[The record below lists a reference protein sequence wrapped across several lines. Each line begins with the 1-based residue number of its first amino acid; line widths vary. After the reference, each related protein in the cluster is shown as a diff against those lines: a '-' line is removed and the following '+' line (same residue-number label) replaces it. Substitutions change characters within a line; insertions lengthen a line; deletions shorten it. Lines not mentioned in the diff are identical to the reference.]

1 MSSTASWIELI
12 PRMRWIFIVL
22 IFIGANLK
30 IFSQKDSIIPAFIP
44 SPKKSA
50 VIGLAI
56 PAGGQVYNRK
66 YWKAPIALGAY
77 VGMVYVIDFN
87 QDIYRR
93 LSVAYQS
100 SLKNESHEF
109 SNLPGFN
116 TRTLRS
122 LRDAYD
128 KRTQMSYVGAI
139 FVHFL
144 VALEAFVDAHL
155 QDFDITED
163 LSINYKPQIIIPPT
177 GSNPYFGLT
186 MTIPLN

>member
-1 MSSTASWIELI
+1 ML
-12 PRMRWIFIVL
+12 RMRWIL
-22 IFIGANLK
+22 INL
-30 IFSQKDSIIPAFIP
+30 FFLGVSSPSFGQNDSIVPQFVP

-50 VIGLAI
+50 IIGLAI
-56 PAGGQVYNRK
+56 PGGGQVYNRK

-77 VGMVYVIDFN
+77 VGMYYVIDFN

-93 LSVAYQS
+93 LSTAYQA
-100 SLKNESHEF
+100 SLKNETHEF

-128 KRTQMSYVGAI
+128 KRTQMSYVGAVFI
-139 FVHFL
+139 HFL

-155 QDFDITED
+155 QDFDIKED
-163 LSINYKPQIIIPPT
+163 LSVKYKPQIIIPPYQSAPFV
-177 GSNPYFGLT
+177 G
-186 MTIPLN
+186 MTVSIPLN

>member
-1 MSSTASWIELI
+1 MKWVF
-12 PRMRWIFIVL
+12 IFIIVSSWGL
-22 IFIGANLK
+22 ETYC
-30 IFSQKDSIIPAFIP
+30 QQDSIFRQFLPN
-44 SPKKSA
+44 PKKSA
-50 VIGLAI
+50 VIGLSI
-56 PAGGQVYNRK
+56 PGGGQIYNRK

-77 VGMVYVIDFN
+77 VGMIYVIDFN

-100 SLKNESHEF
+100 SLKNETHEF

-155 QDFDITED
+155 QDFDISED
-163 LSINYKPQIIIPPT
+163 LTLRYKPDIIIPPI
-177 GSNPYFGLT
+177 GSNPYFGLSF
-186 MTIPLN
+186 TIQLN

>member
-1 MSSTASWIELI
+1 ML
-12 PRMRWIFIVL
+12 RMRWIL
-22 IFIGANLK
+22 INL
-30 IFSQKDSIIPAFIP
+30 FFLGVSSPSFGQNDSIVPKFVP

-50 VIGLAI
+50 IIGLAI
-56 PAGGQVYNRK
+56 PGGGQVYNRK

-77 VGMVYVIDFN
+77 VGMYYVIDFN

-93 LSVAYQS
+93 LSTAYQA
-100 SLKNESHEF
+100 SLKNETHEF

-128 KRTQMSYVGAI
+128 KRTQMSYVGAVFI
-139 FVHFL
+139 HFL

-163 LSINYKPQIIIPPT
+163 LSVKYKPQIIIPPYQ
-177 GSNPYFGLT
+177 SVPYLG
-186 MTIPLN
+186 MTVSIPLN